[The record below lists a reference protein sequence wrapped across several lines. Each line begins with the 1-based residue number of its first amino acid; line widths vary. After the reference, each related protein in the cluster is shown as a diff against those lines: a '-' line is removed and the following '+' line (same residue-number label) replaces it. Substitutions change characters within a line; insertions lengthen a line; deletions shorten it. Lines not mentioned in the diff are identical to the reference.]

1 MTAATNG
8 IGNLFLPSYAWF
20 AAFRL
25 EYVVFLVYF
34 WTIFQQKI
42 TYNVK
47 RKAEYHGAL
56 ARISR

>member
-1 MTAATNG
+1 MVTNG
-8 IGNLFLPSYAWF
+8 SGGLFLPSRTGF
-20 AAFRL
+20 AAFQL

>member
-1 MTAATNG
+1 MVTNG
-8 IGNLFLPSYAWF
+8 SGDLFLPSHTGF
-20 AAFRL
+20 AALRL

-47 RKAEYHGAL
+47 RKAKYHGAL

>member
-1 MTAATNG
+1 MVTNG
-8 IGNLFLPSYAWF
+8 IGDLFLPSRTGF
-20 AAFRL
+20 AALRL

-47 RKAEYHGAL
+47 R
-56 ARISR
+56 

>member
-1 MTAATNG
+1 MVTNG
-8 IGNLFLPSYAWF
+8 SGDLFLPSRTGL
-20 AAFRL
+20 AALRL

>member
-1 MTAATNG
+1 MVTNG
-8 IGNLFLPSYAWF
+8 IGNLFLPSHTGF
-20 AAFRL
+20 AALRL